1 MKELIVLA
9 KDEAEGEAMMNLARL
24 AAEGLEIQFTLSL
37 VTDKTEVMM
46 HGVTLTPALVIDD
59 AVRIMGRVPD
69 LAEME
74 HIIDMVQ

>member
-1 MKELIVLA
+1 MKEMIVLA
-9 KDEAEGEAMMNLARL
+9 KNEAEGEAMMNLARL
-24 AAEGLEIQFTLSL
+24 AAEGLEIQFTLTL
-37 VTDKTEVMM
+37 ETDKTEIMM